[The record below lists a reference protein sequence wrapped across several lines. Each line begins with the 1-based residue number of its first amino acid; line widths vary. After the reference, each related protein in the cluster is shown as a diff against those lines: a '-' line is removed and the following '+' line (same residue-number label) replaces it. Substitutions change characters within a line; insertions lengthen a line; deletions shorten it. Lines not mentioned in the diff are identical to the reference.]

1 MIESLERVLLL
12 VRQVFEDVR
21 AGVGDTTEAELAELV
36 LASQR
41 VVDAASAVQA
51 VALAGIAARDE
62 VRGRT
67 GRGWGWTVGSGTS
80 TSSPR

>member
-1 MIESLERVLLL
+1 MIDSLERVLL
-12 VRQVFEDVR
+12 VRQVFEAVR
-21 AGVGDTTEAELAELV
+21 AGVSDTTEGELAELV

-62 VRGRT
+62 VQGPD
-67 GRGWGWTVGSGTS
+67 GRGSGSTVGSGTS